1 MEIFKYLHVYVVLF
15 LSACCIVIPP
25 VYMYYILAL
34 SSVSLSFSMYTAM
47 TSLYSPV
54 EPSVFYIE
62 WMNEDFYLRQPG
74 SIKNNTNTEQLKKKL
89 KK

>member
-47 TSLYSPV
+47 TNLYSPV

-62 WMNEDFYLRQPG
+62 
-74 SIKNNTNTEQLKKKL
+74 
-89 KK
+89 